1 MKMWWTITGNFG
13 NILPIDWSKS
23 CARKLHVPALN
34 LKESQYGGLN
44 SNEEIVNLS
53 DEDDQVASDLDMH
66 SLILNGLHQDYEPV
80 KTAEEVIREID
91 DMIQEECCIDS
102 EDSPDC
108 VEFDR
113 PKQIIHSPLYEEKL
127 KQLNLTQLNEVYLEV
142 EVLIQEYSETLIS
155 ELALR
160 DELEYEKELKN
171 SFIDLL
177 VSVQN
182 RRRQYHAER
191 KRSSRNGNSPR
202 SNNMAES
209 KYLTTVIPYQKDSG
223 PPNNQALQVLI
234 KILKAIKED
243 NPMVP
248 TLLTDYI
255 LKVLCPT

>member
-1 MKMWWTITGNFG
+1 
-13 NILPIDWSKS
+13 
-23 CARKLHVPALN
+23 
-34 LKESQYGGLN
+34 
-44 SNEEIVNLS
+44 
-53 DEDDQVASDLDMH
+53 
-66 SLILNGLHQDYEPV
+66 
-80 KTAEEVIREID
+80 
-91 DMIQEECCIDS
+91 MIQEECCIDS

-113 PKQIIHSPLYEEKL
+113 PKQIIHSPLYEESMFYSQTLLLRPLSTLTLTPSFSHLLDFTEL

-234 KILKAIKED
+234 KSKKIRNLRKE
-243 NPMVP
+243 
-248 TLLTDYI
+248 
-255 LKVLCPT
+255 